1 MIRLEIILKTQLFLE
16 NALKNVA
23 NALEYLLKT

>member
-1 MIRLEIILKTQLFLE
+1 LCNVA

-23 NALEYLLKT
+23 SFTALRNGLVDNWPTY